1 MPVFEQEWIS
11 PILEVY
17 LREKITDNYTVLLG
31 LNPLGQTL
39 CRKIYEKNFFRTVLL
54 FNSPSFSSWNRY
66 PAGIKPPVI
75 PVHGM
80 IRDDLMMI
88 WGDVS
93 IKDYEWLTD
102 ALFYIRGNIPTRFL
116 VAIVAHSGPTCG
128 QVLSKKGERLLERL
142 DIPRGHSDFY
152 DGLTAPLIS
161 VATVADLDPVILYV
175 EDRLDTEQ
183 VIQINDIIVTQ
194 GEIDTAEDLINRGFD
209 LQLSRV

>member
-17 LREKITDNYTVLLG
+17 RKEKITNNYTVLLG
-31 LNPLGQTL
+31 LNPLGQAL
-39 CRKIYEKNFFRTVLL
+39 CRKIYEKNFFETVLL
-54 FNSPSFSSWNRY
+54 FNSPSFTSWNRY
-66 PAGIKPPVI
+66 PAGVKPPVI

-80 IRDDLMMI
+80 IRDELMMI

-102 ALFYIRGNIPTRFL
+102 TLFYIRGNIPTRFI
-116 VAIVAHSGPTCG
+116 VAFVAHSGPTSG
-128 QVLSKKGERLLERL
+128 QVFSKKGERLLERL
-142 DIPRGHSDFY
+142 EIPRGRSEYY

-161 VATVADLDPVILYV
+161 VANVANLDPVIFYV

-183 VIQINDIIVTQ
+183 VIQIDDVIVTQ
-194 GEIDTAEDLINRGFD
+194 GEIDAAEHLMNRGFD
-209 LQLSRV
+209 LQLADQ